1 MKNPLRVLAAA
12 CMVAAGAALVAGIY
26 AISITDKN
34 ATERDFIQYWAA
46 GRQLAH
52 GLNPYDVP
60 AILHI
65 EQSVGMDGNSPKVS
79 LSPPVALEFALPLG
93 HLGAKAGLISWL
105 LVELACAG
113 LAAWALWFLHGRPDS
128 RYHLLVFAF
137 PPALAC
143 LMAGQLGLFF
153 LLGIALFLHLHN
165 KRPWLAGAALLFCA
179 LKPHLFLPC
188 LLVLLLWS
196 AHRRNFRVVAG
207 FLAALAA
214 SSALSLAIAPH
225 AWQQYFAM
233 LHSAR
238 LADIFIPT
246 VSVSLR
252 FLIDRDARWLEFLP
266 EAAACVWAAW
276 YYWSRRDRWRW
287 TEQGLLLLL
296 VSALCVPYAWFTDEA
311 ILFPAILAAIYRAE
325 KSTRAWILLGVITA
339 TSLIGVLWEIP
350 LPSAFYVWTTPAW
363 FAWFLYAMRSNQ
375 SASTA
380 I

>member
-1 MKNPLRVLAAA
+1 
-12 CMVAAGAALVAGIY
+12 
-26 AISITDKN
+26 
-34 ATERDFIQYWAA
+34 
-46 GRQLAH
+46 
-52 GLNPYDVP
+52 
-60 AILHI
+60 
-65 EQSVGMDGNSPKVS
+65 
-79 LSPPVALEFALPLG
+79 
-93 HLGAKAGLISWL
+93 
-105 LVELACAG
+105 
-113 LAAWALWFLHGRPDS
+113 
-128 RYHLLVFAF
+128 
-137 PPALAC
+137 
-143 LMAGQLGLFF
+143 
-153 LLGIALFLHLHN
+153 
-165 KRPWLAGAALLFCA
+165 
-179 LKPHLFLPC
+179 
-188 LLVLLLWS
+188 LLWS

-287 TEQGLLLLL
+287 NEQGLFLLL